1 MSALSELHING
12 HPVVLDVDMISMCK
26 LRHQATNRR
35 HCNAEYEATIIL
47 RGSCHADV
55 DNTQYTL
62 QTGQAILIAP
72 GRYHILTPLSADFDR
87 FCFRFSLPTGA
98 LSKQVAKQLGSHRVY
113 SITPEMEH
121 LCHSIFGEFSAQ
133 SDYWEDV
140 HFSLLKTLLL
150 YTFRLLELGDPA
162 SDRQSRFKPSRTH
175 QIERYIEGNL
185 AQTPSEED
193 LAQHLG
199 LSRRQTARILQETYG
214 IGFREKLLN
223 ARMDRAAWLLRTT
236 QKPLSIIISE
246 VGYSSQSAFFN
257 AFRAHFHTTPLKY
270 RKNNPFVESIN

>member
-1 MSALSELHING
+1 MSSLSELNING
-12 HPVVLDVDMISMCK
+12 LPVVLDVDMTSMCT

-35 HCNAEYEATIIL
+35 HCNAEFEATIIL
-47 RGSCHADV
+47 RGSCTADI
-55 DNTQYTL
+55 DNTLHTL
-62 QTGQAILIAP
+62 QAGQAVLIAP
-72 GRYHILTPLSADFDR
+72 GRYHILTPTSSEFDR
-87 FCFRFSLPTGA
+87 FTFRFSLPGGPP
-98 LSKQVAKQLGSHRVY
+98 SKQLAAQLGSHRIY

-133 SDYWEDV
+133 SGYWEDV

-150 YTFRLLELGDPA
+150 YTFRLLELGDPTNV
-162 SDRQSRFKPSRTH
+162 RQSRFTPSRTH
-175 QIERYIEGNL
+175 QIERYIESNL

-236 QKPLSIIISE
+236 QKPLSLIISE

-257 AFRAHFHTTPLKY
+257 AFRSFFHTTPLKY
-270 RKNNPFVESIN
+270 RKNNPFLSRDS